1 VLSWWFQVAKAKIST
16 SIIVNYMF
24 LRLYDIL
31 KSVTTVERMQI
42 MGRTS

>member
-1 VLSWWFQVAKAKIST
+1 
-16 SIIVNYMF
+16 MF